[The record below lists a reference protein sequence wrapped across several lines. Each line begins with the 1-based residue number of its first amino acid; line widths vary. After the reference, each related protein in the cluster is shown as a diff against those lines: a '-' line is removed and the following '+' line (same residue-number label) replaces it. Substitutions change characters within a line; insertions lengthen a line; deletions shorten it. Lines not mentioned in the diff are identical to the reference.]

1 MAQLERISPDWTGEP
16 CIVAAPGPSL
26 TGEVVHTCRMAR
38 LYGWRVIAVQDS
50 YKLMPWADA
59 LYACDEKWWNI
70 HQTCNEFAGEKWSTH
85 EPLGNDKLAV
95 ADKYAV
101 RLVEGIHGSEFSF
114 DAGKIAYGSNSGFQA
129 VNLALLKGSRR
140 IVLVG
145 FDMRAVAGKMHF
157 FGDHPK
163 GLHNPCSFDDFARRF
178 AAAAKVLPKDVRI
191 VNATPDSALLCFKM
205 LPLET
210 AIADDSVHRDRPV
223 TYAGADPGCA
233 EQGLQA
239 IRV

>member
-1 MAQLERISPDWTGEP
+1 
-16 CIVAAPGPSL
+16 
-26 TGEVVHTCRMAR
+26 
-38 LYGWRVIAVQDS
+38 VQDS

-59 LYACDEKWWNI
+59 LYACDDRWWNI

-95 ADKYAV
+95 ADKFAV
-101 RLVEGIHGSEFSF
+101 RLVEGIHSDQFSF
-114 DAGKIAYGSNSGFQA
+114 DAGKISYGSNSGFQA
-129 VNLALLKGSRR
+129 VNLALLKGCRR

-145 FDMRAVAGKMHF
+145 FDMRAVQGKMHF
-157 FGDHPK
+157 FWDHPK

-178 AAAAKVLPKDVRI
+178 TAASKVLPKDVRI

-210 AIADDSVHRDRPV
+210 AIADDSVHRHRPV

>member
-1 MAQLERISPDWTGEP
+1 
-16 CIVAAPGPSL
+16 
-26 TGEVVHTCRMAR
+26 
-38 LYGWRVIAVQDS
+38 VIAVQDS

-59 LYACDEKWWNI
+59 LYACDDRWWNI

-95 ADKYAV
+95 ADKFGV

-129 VNLALLKGSRR
+129 LNLALLKGARR

-145 FDMRAVAGKMHF
+145 FDMRAVAGKLHF

-163 GLHNPCSFDDFARRF
+163 GLHNPSSFDDFARRF
-178 AAAAKVLPKDVRI
+178 AVAAKALPKDVRI
-191 VNATPDSALLCFKM
+191 VNATPESALTCFKM
-205 LPLET
+205 QSLEV
-210 AIADDSVHRDRPV
+210 ALADDSVRGDRPELD
-223 TYAGADPGCA
+223 ARADPVGAALHAVCV
-233 EQGLQA
+233 Q
-239 IRV
+239 